1 MKLFLI
7 KMLAFVLILAIV
19 GCDTTKKTSANSD
32 CQTVGTVKD
41 FTGLDGCKML
51 ILLDDGTKLL
61 PGRIIDANFKL
72 KDGQRIAFDYQED
85 KEFGMTICMAE
96 DMIIEIT
103 CIKSLDENSGGND
116 GPKCINTNDPTKIDW
131 MKKLIEVQQPLR
143 ISKYPYGKKF
153 VYFFQ
158 GKTDSY
164 AYDCEGKLICDMPN
178 NEKNVCYDQMQT
190 FTDGRVI
197 YLGERIND

>member
-1 MKLFLI
+1 MKLFPI
-7 KMLAFVLILAIV
+7 KMLAFVLILVNI
-19 GCDTTKKTSANSD
+19 GCDTTKKTSQSAD
-32 CQTVGTVKD
+32 CRTVGTVKD
-41 FTGLDGCKML
+41 FTGLDGCTML

-61 PGRIIDANFKL
+61 PGKIIDANFRL
-72 KDGQRIAFDYQED
+72 KDGQRIAFDYRED
-85 KEFGMTICMAE
+85 KASAMTICMAE
-96 DMIIEIT
+96 DMIVEIT
-103 CIKSLDENSGGND
+103 CIKSLDKKASD
-116 GPKCINTNDPTKIDW
+116 RDVPQCINTSDPTNVNW
-131 MKKLIEVQQPLR
+131 MKRLIETQQPLR

-197 YLGERIND
+197 YLGENPRD

>member
-1 MKLFLI
+1 MRLFYA
-7 KMLAFVLILAIV
+7 KMLAFVLILAFV
-19 GCDTTKKTSANSD
+19 GCDATKKTSAAGD
-32 CQTVGTVKD
+32 CKTVGTVKG
-41 FTGLDGCKML
+41 FTGLDGCKIL

-61 PGRIIDANFKL
+61 PSKIIDANFRL
-72 KDGQRIAFDYQED
+72 KDGQRIAFDYRED
-85 KEFGMTICMAE
+85 KDFNMTICMAE

-103 CIKSLDENSGGND
+103 CLKSLDEMSNNNAAQ
-116 GPKCINTNDPTKIDW
+116 CINTSEPTKIDW
-131 MKKLIEVQQPLR
+131 LKKLIEEKQPLR

-164 AYDCEGKLICDMPN
+164 AYDCEGNLICDMPG
-178 NEKNVCYDQMQT
+178 NEQNVCYDQMQT

-197 YLGERIND
+197 YLGENPRD